1 MPHSKVTV
9 KDADLSTA
17 LATAVADLLQ
27 VDDVSLDLEVPGDL
41 RITDVKVKLSATVTD
56 AEDQPD
62 DEVDDDDDEA
72 GVAQAPRTDEA
83 GDDALDQSDDVDDRG
98 DEDRDE
104 DQDHEDD
111 EDDDEDDEDSEEYG
125 DDDREDGD
133 QLDREVDA
141 AADFV
146 EGLLDALDLAG
157 ELELRLNDEEQSAEV
172 EVVNMDSGA
181 LIGRRG
187 STLESVQ
194 ELLRCAL
201 QSQFERRVRIT
212 VDVEGYRARR
222 LEKLLDKADE
232 AIDEVLDTGEP
243 VRLEPM
249 DVFERKAVHELVGT
263 VDGVMSRSQGR
274 EPSRRVVIEP
284 SED

>member
-27 VDDVSLDLEVPGDL
+27 VDDVSLDLEVPGGL
-41 RITDVKVKLSATVTD
+41 RITDVKVKLSATVGD
-56 AEDQPD
+56 AEDEPGD
-62 DEVDDDDDEA
+62 DEDDEA
-72 GVAQAPRTDEA
+72 GMAQAPRTDEA
-83 GDDALDQSDDVDDRG
+83 GDDALDRSDDVDDRD

-104 DQDHEDD
+104 DQDRDD
-111 EDDDEDDEDSEEYG
+111 EEEDEDEEDGEEYG
-125 DDDREDGD
+125 DDDRENGD

-194 ELLRCAL
+194 ELMRCAL

-232 AIDEVLDTGEP
+232 AIDEVLDTSEP

-284 SED
+284 SDD

>member
-1 MPHSKVTV
+1 MSHSKVTV
-9 KDADLSTA
+9 KDPDLSSA
-17 LATAVADLLQ
+17 LATAVADLLR
-27 VDDVSLDLEVPGDL
+27 VDSVNVDLELPDDVHVS
-41 RITDVKVKLSATVTD
+41 DVKVKLSAMVGSAKDDTSGGTSGGRTRGNGSGRGQQESPKPAAVASQATD
-56 AEDQPD
+56 D
-62 DEVDDDDDEA
+62 DAAGEVD
-72 GVAQAPRTDEA
+72 
-83 GDDALDQSDDVDDRG
+83 
-98 DEDRDE
+98 
-104 DQDHEDD
+104 H
-111 EDDDEDDEDSEEYG
+111 
-125 DDDREDGD
+125 GD

-146 EGLLDALDLAG
+146 EGLLDAMDLAG

-194 ELLRCAL
+194 ELMRCAL

-232 AIDEVLDTGEP
+232 AIDEVLDTGDP

-249 DVFERKAVHELVGT
+249 DVFERKSVHELVGT
-263 VDGVMSRSQGR
+263 VDGVDSRSQGR

-284 SED
+284 TGN

>member
-1 MPHSKVTV
+1 MSHSKVTV
-9 KDADLSTA
+9 KDRDLSAA

-27 VDDVSLDLEVPGDL
+27 VDSVNVELDLPDDVHVS
-41 RITDVKVKLSATVTD
+41 DVKVKISAEVGSGRGARAKGSRSTSERGRASAAPAAGAD
-56 AEDQPD
+56 ASNAAADGSAESP
-62 DEVDDDDDEA
+62 EA
-72 GVAQAPRTDEA
+72 TESAESAESA
-83 GDDALDQSDDVDDRG
+83 
-98 DEDRDE
+98 DED
-104 DQDHEDD
+104 H
-111 EDDDEDDEDSEEYG
+111 
-125 DDDREDGD
+125 GD

-146 EGLLDALDLAG
+146 EGLLDAMDLAG

-172 EVVNMDSGA
+172 EVMNMDSGA

-194 ELLRCAL
+194 ELMRCAL
-201 QSQFERRVRIT
+201 QSQFDRRVRIT
-212 VDVEGYRARR
+212 VDIEGYRARR

-232 AIDEVLDTGEP
+232 AIDEVLDTGES

-263 VDGVMSRSQGR
+263 VDGVLSRSQGR

-284 SED
+284 SDD

>member
-1 MPHSKVTV
+1 MSHSKVTV

-17 LATAVADLLQ
+17 LATAVADLLH
-27 VDDVSLDLEVPGDL
+27 VDDVSLDLELPDNLQV
-41 RITDVKVKLSATVTD
+41 TDVKVKLSAHVTD
-56 AEDQPD
+56 GDDEDHGIAQAPAERASAPRSAPEVADAEVDAAQD
-62 DEVDDDDDEA
+62 TEDDEEFEEEDGVARDEVD
-72 GVAQAPRTDEA
+72 
-83 GDDALDQSDDVDDRG
+83 
-98 DEDRDE
+98 
-104 DQDHEDD
+104 H
-111 EDDDEDDEDSEEYG
+111 
-125 DDDREDGD
+125 GD

-187 STLESVQ
+187 STLEAVQ
-194 ELLRCAL
+194 ELMRCAL

-232 AIDEVLDTGEP
+232 AIDEALDTGEP

-284 SED
+284 SDD

>member
-1 MPHSKVTV
+1 MSHSKVTV
-9 KDADLSTA
+9 KDPDLSSA
-17 LATAVADLLQ
+17 LATAVADLLR
-27 VDDVSLDLEVPGDL
+27 VDSVTVDLELPDDVHVS
-41 RITDVKVKLSATVTD
+41 DVKVKLSAMVGSAKDDKPGGRARGNGSGRGQQEPPKSADIASQATEDGD
-56 AEDQPD
+56 AA
-62 DEVDDDDDEA
+62 DEVD
-72 GVAQAPRTDEA
+72 
-83 GDDALDQSDDVDDRG
+83 
-98 DEDRDE
+98 
-104 DQDHEDD
+104 H
-111 EDDDEDDEDSEEYG
+111 
-125 DDDREDGD
+125 GD

-146 EGLLDALDLAG
+146 EGLLDAMDLAG

-194 ELLRCAL
+194 ELMRCAL

-232 AIDEVLDTGEP
+232 AIDEVLDTGDP

-249 DVFERKAVHELVGT
+249 DVFERKSVHELVGT
-263 VDGVMSRSQGR
+263 VDGVDSRSQGR

-284 SED
+284 TGN

>member
-17 LATAVADLLQ
+17 LATAVADLLH

-56 AEDQPD
+56 AEDQA
-62 DEVDDDDDEA
+62 DEGDDDES
-72 GVAQAPRTDEA
+72 GIAQAPRTDEA
-83 GDDALDQSDDVDDRG
+83 GDGTRDRSDDAN
-98 DEDRDE
+98 DRDE
-104 DQDHEDD
+104 DDEEDD
-111 EDDDEDDEDSEEYG
+111 NQDDEDDEDG
-125 DDDREDGD
+125 DDGDDEDGDGEDGD

-187 STLESVQ
+187 STLEAVQ
-194 ELLRCAL
+194 ELMRCAL

-222 LEKLLDKADE
+222 LEKLLDKADA
-232 AIDEVLDTGEP
+232 AIDEALDTGEP

-284 SED
+284 SDD

>member
-1 MPHSKVTV
+1 MSHSKVTV
-9 KDADLSTA
+9 KDADLSKA
-17 LATAVADLLQ
+17 LATAVADLLH

-41 RITDVKVKLSATVTD
+41 HITDVKVKLSATVTD
-56 AEDQPD
+56 GDQGDQGIAQAPAERRAEASPEPTSENQQEDVD
-62 DEVDDDDDEA
+62 DAADVAEGEEAVDEVD
-72 GVAQAPRTDEA
+72 
-83 GDDALDQSDDVDDRG
+83 
-98 DEDRDE
+98 
-104 DQDHEDD
+104 H
-111 EDDDEDDEDSEEYG
+111 
-125 DDDREDGD
+125 GD

-187 STLESVQ
+187 STLEAVQ
-194 ELLRCAL
+194 ELMRCAL

-232 AIDEVLDTGEP
+232 AIDEVLDTGES

-263 VDGVMSRSQGR
+263 VDGVLSRSQGR

-284 SED
+284 TDD

>member
-1 MPHSKVTV
+1 MSHSKVTV
-9 KDADLSTA
+9 KDPDLSSA
-17 LATAVADLLQ
+17 LATAVADLLR
-27 VDDVSLDLEVPGDL
+27 VDSVTVDLELPDDVHVS
-41 RITDVKVKLSATVTD
+41 DVKVKLSAMVGSAKDDKPGGRVRGNGSGRSQQESPKSAAVASQATEDGD
-56 AEDQPD
+56 AA
-62 DEVDDDDDEA
+62 DEVD
-72 GVAQAPRTDEA
+72 
-83 GDDALDQSDDVDDRG
+83 
-98 DEDRDE
+98 
-104 DQDHEDD
+104 H
-111 EDDDEDDEDSEEYG
+111 
-125 DDDREDGD
+125 GD

-146 EGLLDALDLAG
+146 EGLLDAMDLAG

-194 ELLRCAL
+194 ELMRCAL

-232 AIDEVLDTGEP
+232 AIDEVLDTGES

-249 DVFERKAVHELVGT
+249 DVFERKSVHELVGT
-263 VDGVMSRSQGR
+263 VDGVDSRSQGR

-284 SED
+284 TGN

>member
-1 MPHSKVTV
+1 MSHSKVTV
-9 KDADLSTA
+9 KDPDLSSA
-17 LATAVADLLQ
+17 LATAVADLLR
-27 VDDVSLDLEVPGDL
+27 VDSVTVDLELPDDVHVS
-41 RITDVKVKLSATVTD
+41 DVKVKLSAMVGSAKDDKPGGRVRGNGSGRSQQESPKSAAVASQSTQDGD
-56 AEDQPD
+56 AA
-62 DEVDDDDDEA
+62 DEVD
-72 GVAQAPRTDEA
+72 
-83 GDDALDQSDDVDDRG
+83 
-98 DEDRDE
+98 
-104 DQDHEDD
+104 H
-111 EDDDEDDEDSEEYG
+111 
-125 DDDREDGD
+125 GD

-146 EGLLDALDLAG
+146 EGLLDAMDLAG

-194 ELLRCAL
+194 ELMRCAL

-232 AIDEVLDTGEP
+232 AIDEVLDTGES

-249 DVFERKAVHELVGT
+249 DVFERKSVHELVGT
-263 VDGVMSRSQGR
+263 VDGVDSRSQGR

-284 SED
+284 TGN

>member
-1 MPHSKVTV
+1 MSHSKVTV
-9 KDADLSTA
+9 KDRDLSAA

-27 VDDVSLDLEVPGDL
+27 VDSITVDVDLPDDVQVS
-41 RITDVKVKLSATVTD
+41 DVKVKLSADVGTVRASRRAPD
-56 AEDQPD
+56 ARGNGDGDHATEDT
-62 DEVDDDDDEA
+62 
-72 GVAQAPRTDEA
+72 APATTTDEA
-83 GDDALDQSDDVDDRG
+83 PKERGGDVPEAV
-98 DEDRDE
+98 
-104 DQDHEDD
+104 EDD
-111 EDDDEDDEDSEEYG
+111 H
-125 DDDREDGD
+125 GD

-146 EGLLDALDLAG
+146 EGLLDAMDLAG

-194 ELLRCAL
+194 ELMRCAL
-201 QSQFERRVRIT
+201 QSQFDRRVRIT

-243 VRLEPM
+243 TRLEPM

-263 VDGVMSRSQGR
+263 VDGVLSRSQGR

-284 SED
+284 SDD